1 MPESDHPTI
10 QPGPDLFRLDGS
22 VAMVTGAGGELGRAI
37 SLGLARAGAALF
49 LTDIDAPRL
58 DETVELVRSEGHA
71 GSGLAGDSSD
81 ADAVADAFGRLD
93 SIHRRIDVLINNAG
107 INPQQGRPEAFP
119 VAVWE
124 HVLRTNLTGYLLH
137 AQEAARRMIAADRGG
152 SIVNVSSIAGAS
164 ALGRGNLAFGVSKAG
179 VDQLTRELAVEWA
192 VHRIRVNSILP
203 CQFLNDGLR
212 ALVADPGREHT
223 VERMIGGIP
232 LGRMG
237 DADEIVGPVLFLAS
251 PAASMV
257 TGVNLPVD
265 GGNLALNPGG
275 SLPAR

>member
-1 MPESDHPTI
+1 MPDSDRPPI
-10 QPGPDLFRLDGS
+10 RPGPDLFRLDGS
-22 VAMVTGAGGELGRAI
+22 VAMITGAGGELGRAI
-37 SLGLARAGAALF
+37 SLGLARAGATVF
-49 LTDIDAPRL
+49 LTDIDGDRL
-58 DETVELVRSEGHA
+58 DETAALVRAEGSA
-71 GSGLAGDSSD
+71 CEGLAGDSSD
-81 ADAVADAFGRLD
+81 PAAVAEAFSRLD
-93 SIHRRIDVLINNAG
+93 GTHGRIDVLVNNAG
-107 INPQQGRPEAFP
+107 INPQQGRPEVFP
-119 VAVWE
+119 LTVWE
-124 HVLRTNLTGYLLH
+124 HVLHTNLTGYFLH

-152 SIVNVSSIAGAS
+152 SIVNISSIAGAS

-192 VHRIRVNSILP
+192 VHGIRVNSILP

-212 ALVADPGREHT
+212 ALVADAGRAHI
-223 VERMIGGIP
+223 VGRMIGGIP
-232 LGRMG
+232 MGRMG
-237 DADEIVGPVLFLAS
+237 FADEIVGPVLFLAS